1 MKTLACISLFLLSS
15 ISFTGFDFSNQETFD
30 QWRVINDGVMG
41 GMSTSKSI
49 QGEGSLIF
57 KGDLSLENNGG
68 FASIRAP
75 WGEYDLSEFSEVVVE
90 CRGNGGKFM
99 CMLEKE
105 RMWYRPY
112 YTSQF
117 EPSEEKTTF
126 TMPLKEFK
134 ENAVGRQNGKTL
146 TKESLSKIIRIGFI
160 KNDKKEGP
168 FELEVYSVK
177 FQ

>member
-1 MKTLACISLFLLSS
+1 MKMMAIVAALLFAATPFS
-15 ISFTGFDFSNQETFD
+15 GFDFSDSSVFD

-75 WGEYDLSEFSEVVVE
+75 WDSYDLSEFKEVVIE
-90 CRGNGGKFM
+90 CKGNGGKFM

-112 YTSQF
+112 YTAQF
-117 EPSEEKTTF
+117 EPTEERTTF
-126 TMPLKEFK
+126 TIKLKDFK
-134 ENAVGRQNGKTL
+134 ENEVGRQNGKR
-146 TKESLSKIIRIGFI
+146 LSKKTLPLIKRIGFI